1 MKNWQYLLATCVL
14 VGIVMGIVAQNYRK
28 NSAFYLL
35 RELASKEIETQCS
48 FLEKQNLSSTYEI
61 REKINVHGVG
71 KEHWQCI
78 EEMQLYRINAL
89 ARINDLEQLAYK
101 DLLSSEQI
109 NRQIPEFI
117 QQYNYQIANLLIND
131 EERKEFF
138 SGVSDTTNE
147 QKNKWLIR
155 DTKDIN
161 LIKNIFSQI
170 KFRILEI
177 EKLYLTIMSSYSFG
191 GCFLG
196 YDKPRAIIVPNSL
209 AVQKGD
215 DFEATIS
222 LAYSGGAKPTI
233 TIENTTKLLD
243 ADGFANY
250 KRAFT
255 KSGKHTINGKII
267 YQKSV
272 NDKLFPLV
280 KLFGY
285 MKDVNNVG

>member
-35 RELASKEIETQCS
+35 RDLASKEIETQCS

-222 LAYSGGAKPTI
+222 LAYSERAKPTI

-272 NDKLFPLV
+272 NDKQIIPFSQV
-280 KLFGY
+280 
-285 MKDVNNVG
+285 VWVHERCE

>member
-35 RELASKEIETQCS
+35 RDLASKEIETQCS

-61 REKINVHGVG
+61 REKINIHGVG

-222 LAYSGGAKPTI
+222 LAYSERAKPTI

-272 NDKLFPLV
+272 NDKQIIPFSQV
-280 KLFGY
+280 
-285 MKDVNNVG
+285 VWVHERCE

>member
-35 RELASKEIETQCS
+35 RDLASKEIETQCS

-191 GCFLG
+191 GCFVG
-196 YDKPRAIIVPNSL
+196 YDKPRVIIVPNSL
-209 AVQKGD
+209 VVQKGD

-272 NDKLFPLV
+272 NDKQIIPFSQV
-280 KLFGY
+280 
-285 MKDVNNVG
+285 VWVHERCE

>member
-35 RELASKEIETQCS
+35 RDLANKEIETQCS

-61 REKINVHGVG
+61 REKINVHGGG

-191 GCFLG
+191 GCFVG
-196 YDKPRAIIVPNSL
+196 YDKPRVIIVPNSL
-209 AVQKGD
+209 VVQKGD

-255 KSGKHTINGKII
+255 KSGKYTINGKII

-272 NDKLFPLV
+272 NDKQTIPFSQV
-280 KLFGY
+280 
-285 MKDVNNVG
+285 VWVHERCE

>member
-35 RELASKEIETQCS
+35 RDLASKEIETQCS

-61 REKINVHGVG
+61 REKINIHGVG

-101 DLLSSEQI
+101 DLLSIEQI

-222 LAYSGGAKPTI
+222 LAYSERAKPTI

-272 NDKLFPLV
+272 NDKQIIPFSQV
-280 KLFGY
+280 
-285 MKDVNNVG
+285 VWVHERCE

>member
-35 RELASKEIETQCS
+35 RDLANKEIETQCS

-101 DLLSSEQI
+101 D
-109 NRQIPEFI
+109 
-117 QQYNYQIANLLIND
+117 
-131 EERKEFF
+131 
-138 SGVSDTTNE
+138 
-147 QKNKWLIR
+147 
-155 DTKDIN
+155 
-161 LIKNIFSQI
+161 SQI

-177 EKLYLTIMSSYSFG
+177 EKLYLTIMSSCSFG

-209 AVQKGD
+209 VVQKGD

-272 NDKLFPLV
+272 NDKQIIPFSQV
-280 KLFGY
+280 
-285 MKDVNNVG
+285 VWVHERCE

>member
-222 LAYSGGAKPTI
+222 LAYSERAKPTI

-272 NDKLFPLV
+272 NDKQIIPFSQV
-280 KLFGY
+280 
-285 MKDVNNVG
+285 VWVHERCE

>member
-78 EEMQLYRINAL
+78 EEMQLYRISTL
-89 ARINDLEQLAYK
+89 ARIYDLEQLAYK
-101 DLLSSEQI
+101 DLLSIEQI

-222 LAYSGGAKPTI
+222 LAYSERAKPTI

-272 NDKLFPLV
+272 NDKQIIPFSQV
-280 KLFGY
+280 
-285 MKDVNNVG
+285 VWVHERCE

>member
-61 REKINVHGVG
+61 REKINVHGGG

-222 LAYSGGAKPTI
+222 LAYSERAKPTI

-255 KSGKHTINGKII
+255 KSGKYTINGKII

-272 NDKLFPLV
+272 NDKQTIPFSQV
-280 KLFGY
+280 
-285 MKDVNNVG
+285 VWVHERCE